1 MRLQLLLMPRSP
13 GRQIR
18 SHGYPPIVMCIEL
31 SMEAGEAR
39 LGCPKHFSCEVHR
52 VGVQIA
58 VARQSA
64 NLAHAVKVLA
74 SPSLAKVVKSQSSS
88 CASAAATLIDGRCLF
103 GGASYWR
110 RSSCYAICS
119 SDSRSEGARHASAS
133 VTSGCIWLPLSLSAR
148 TRFKS

>member
-1 MRLQLLLMPRSP
+1 
-13 GRQIR
+13 
-18 SHGYPPIVMCIEL
+18 
-31 SMEAGEAR
+31 MEAGEAR

-103 GGASYWR
+103 GGVPAIGDDR
-110 RSSCYAICS
+110 AAMRSVQAIVVQRVP
-119 SDSRSEGARHASAS
+119 DMRP
-133 VTSGCIWLPLSLSAR
+133 PL
-148 TRFKS
+148 